1 MIPHGH
7 VVVGEVVGVFGI
19 KGAVKVEPRTDFPS
33 RFAKNARLFL
43 GGVPVTVVEC
53 HWHKGQA
60 RVRLAE
66 VATPE
71 DAEKKRG
78 QLLTVPG
85 DETPKL
91 AKDEYLTR
99 DLIGCRVIDER
110 EGEIGTVDAVERGVS
125 HDNLRVGSLQI
136 PCVKAFIKKLDLH
149 ERVIHVALIEG
160 MREEE

>member
-1 MIPHGH
+1 MIPVGH

-43 GGVPVTVVEC
+43 AGVPVTVAEC

-60 RVRLAE
+60 RIRLLE

-71 DAEKKRG
+71 DAEKRRG

-85 DETPKL
+85 DENPKL

-99 DLIGCRVIDER
+99 DLIGCRVIDEKD
-110 EGEIGTVDAVERGVS
+110 GEIGAVDSVERGVS
-125 HDNLRVGSLQI
+125 HDNLRVGTLQI
-136 PCVKAFIKKLDLH
+136 PCVKAFIKEVDLAD
-149 ERVIHVALIEG
+149 RVIHVVLIEG